1 MLHIVLLGMIGT
13 DAIQPLD
20 ESPITLTLDSALRSK
35 DYGGIE
41 ASFPKPDL
49 TQEFRIAV
57 IGEGGYKKIF
67 IVKKK
72 YLNRLR

>member
-1 MLHIVLLGMIGT
+1 MTGT
-13 DAIQPLD
+13 SAIQPLE

-35 DYGGIE
+35 DYEGMQ
-41 ASFPKPDL
+41 ASFPKPEL
-49 TQEFRIAV
+49 TQEFRIAI
-57 IGEGGYKKIF
+57 IGEGGNRKIF